1 MEPNNY
7 NSSSNVVVTDDVKKP
22 LLEEKK
28 MGTIIRYKE
37 CLKNHAASLGGNATD
52 GCGEFM
58 PCGQQG
64 TIEALI
70 CSACNCHRNFHRKE
84 IQSEAH
90 HHKHQVVKHIF
101 AHTSMSL
108 SDQSYDHDHN
118 DNKDY
123 CEKGVLRK
131 CPGFHRIDHCIAAS
145 AVRRARHYSPVA
157 PPANLRHSH
166 PRCCLSH
173 PRRSR
178 LAYPRP
184 SPHLHHRSL
193 HLVNPLR
200 SAGALRNQF
209 PSPQGALC

>member
-90 HHKHQVVKHIF
+90 HHKYQVVKHIF
-101 AHTSMSL
+101 AHSSMSL

-123 CEKGVLRK
+123 CEKGVVKMKKRFRTKFTQEQKAKMLDFAEKAGWKIQKLDESMVNKFCQDLGIKRRVLK
-131 CPGFHRIDHCIAAS
+131 VWMHNNKNSFAAKNKQ
-145 AVRRARHYSPVA
+145 
-157 PPANLRHSH
+157 NLSTTT
-166 PRCCLSH
+166 
-173 PRRSR
+173 
-178 LAYPRP
+178 
-184 SPHLHHRSL
+184 
-193 HLVNPLR
+193 
-200 SAGALRNQF
+200 
-209 PSPQGALC
+209 